1 MFQLFYLGEYLMNSR
16 ELIKMLKDD
25 GWEEVRC
32 SGSHHQFQHPT
43 KKGTVTV
50 PAPQKDYPPKTL
62 KCILKAAG
70 LI

>member
-1 MFQLFYLGEYLMNSR
+1 MNSR
-16 ELIKMLKDD
+16 GLIALANDG
-25 GWEEVRC
+25 GWEGVRWR
-32 SGSHHQFQHPT
+32 GSHRQFQHPT